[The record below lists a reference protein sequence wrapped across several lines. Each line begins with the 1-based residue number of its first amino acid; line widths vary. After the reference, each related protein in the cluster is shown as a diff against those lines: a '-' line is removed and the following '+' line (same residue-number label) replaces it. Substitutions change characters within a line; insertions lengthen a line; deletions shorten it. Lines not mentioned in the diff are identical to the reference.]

1 MVTINKKSVNRV
13 KKLYYQ
19 EKLSVQ
25 DVANKLGVSIDAV
38 FYCMRKNG
46 LKRRKSNE
54 SNLINFEKCKPSFR
68 LRKIN
73 TENLRTLKAIGTML
87 YWGEGGKS
95 EKANIIDFA
104 NSDENMIILFLKFL
118 RKICGVD
125 ENKLRIYAYL
135 YSNQNINK
143 NINFWSKITRIKKS
157 QFTKPYIRNDFDENK
172 KDKMPHGLIHIRYAD
187 KKLLRIIK
195 SWIEEYRSF

>member
-143 NINFWSKITRIKKS
+143 NIKIGRA
-157 QFTKPYIRNDFDENK
+157 
-172 KDKMPHGLIHIRYAD
+172 HV
-187 KKLLRIIK
+187 
-195 SWIEEYRSF
+195 

>member
-1 MVTINKKSVNRV
+1 
-13 KKLYYQ
+13 
-19 EKLSVQ
+19 
-25 DVANKLGVSIDAV
+25 
-38 FYCMRKNG
+38 MRKNG